1 MSTNVNMLK
10 ETNETPTSGQQA
22 GGQQAGGTSRFN
34 NVTSKVSDL
43 VHTGTN
49 TLRGQI
55 DTVRE
60 HGVDGIRRDVT
71 DYAKKEPLKALLL
84 AGGIGALAALI
95 IRRR

>member
-10 ETNETPTSGQQA
+10 ETNESQTSGRQT
-22 GGQQAGGTSRFN
+22 GGTSRFN
-34 NVTSKVSDL
+34 DVTSKVSDL
-43 VHTGTN
+43 VHSGTN

>member
-10 ETNETPTSGQQA
+10 ETNETPNA
-22 GGQQAGGTSRFN
+22 GRQTGGTSRFN
-34 NVTSKVSDL
+34 DVTSRVSDL

-49 TLRGQI
+49 TLRSQI

-71 DYAKKEPLKALLL
+71 DYARKEPVKALLL

-95 IRRR
+95 LRRR